1 MPPTQGRSLVWWSRR
16 TWAHFFSWNTKTI
29 TNSWT
34 TMNRK
39 KKKKSLKST
48 KKEYPLSKDK
58 PLWDSQKDIIIIILS
73 LILSGWVAHRGRAI
87 IPWRPSHK
95 NESGELQIRVCS
107 LRLSQ
112 EEEVLRE
119 PGSERENLVLKA
131 KSVWLQ
137 EIHGIWRNKDY
148 ISGGHTQGPVLT
160 TTQQKKCSDLIRD
173 WAIAT
178 H

>member
-1 MPPTQGRSLVWWSRR
+1 MPPTQRRSLVWWSRR
-16 TWAHFFSWNTKTI
+16 TWAHFFYGNTKTT

-39 KKKKSLKST
+39 KSLKST
-48 KKEYPLSKDK
+48 KKEYTLSKDK
-58 PLWDSQKDIIIIILS
+58 PLWDSRKDTIILS
-73 LILSGWVAHRGRAI
+73 PILSGWVAHRGRAI

-112 EEEVLRE
+112 EEEVLKE
-119 PGSERENLVLKA
+119 PGSERKNLVLKA
-131 KSVWLQ
+131 KSIWLQ
-137 EIHGIWRNKDY
+137 VIHGIWRNKDY

-160 TTQQKKCSDLIRD
+160 KKCSDLIRD
-173 WAIAT
+173 
-178 H
+178 